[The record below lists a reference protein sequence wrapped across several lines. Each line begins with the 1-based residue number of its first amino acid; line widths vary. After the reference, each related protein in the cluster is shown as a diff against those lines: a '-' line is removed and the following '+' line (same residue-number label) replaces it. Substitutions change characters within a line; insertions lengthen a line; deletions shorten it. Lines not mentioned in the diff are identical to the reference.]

1 MDYNPVTHPFCKDC
15 PHYKPVG
22 TYISELNR
30 PGEEGRRNRKCR
42 NLAICFRVSKMEY
55 QQLSLFN

>member
-1 MDYNPVTHPFCKDC
+1 M
-15 PHYKPVG
+15 
-22 TYISELNR
+22 SELNR

-42 NLAICFRVSKMEY
+42 NLAICFRVSKMGY